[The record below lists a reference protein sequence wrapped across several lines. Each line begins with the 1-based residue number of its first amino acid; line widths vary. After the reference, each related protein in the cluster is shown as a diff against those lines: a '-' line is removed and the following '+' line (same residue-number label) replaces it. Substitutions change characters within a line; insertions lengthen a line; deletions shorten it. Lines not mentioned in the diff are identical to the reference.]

1 MSSTSSLGSGRKTGI
16 FVQMGSPLYRLLNQI
31 NDAAKAGLDLIAIGM
46 AVALPAI
53 CASLA
58 MENGRAQRDEYKD
71 WCAAN
76 LTSQKFTG
84 ITPDQLYS
92 WRCGVL
98 HQGRFDDIRHG
109 GLSRVIFVPP
119 GGAKIT
125 DCNVR
130 GAYLY
135 GVVEFCRNMSDAAFQ
150 WFETHK
156 EDAVVQRNAERLMQY
171 YPNGLPGYVVGTTVV
186 A

>member
-1 MSSTSSLGSGRKTGI
+1 
-16 FVQMGSPLYRLLNQI
+16 MGSPLYPLLNQI
-31 NDAAKAGLDLIAIGM
+31 NDAAENGLHLIAIGM

-58 MENGRAQRDEYKD
+58 MENGRAQRDEYKA
-71 WCAAN
+71 WCAEN
-76 LTSQKFTG
+76 LSSQKFTG
-84 ITPDQLYS
+84 ITPDELYS

-98 HQGRFDDIRHG
+98 HQGRFDDIRHE

-119 GGAKIT
+119 GGAKFT

-135 GVVEFCRNMSDAAFQ
+135 GVVEFCRNMSEAAFQ
-150 WFETHK
+150 WFEANK
-156 EDAVVQRNAERLMQY
+156 DNPIVKANATRMMQY
-171 YPNGLPGYVVGTTVV
+171 YPNGLPGYVEGGTVL